1 MIQYASTSCV
11 TIITDGGHGSGV
23 IINDNGYVMTAYH
36 VVDGANKIDVKFS
49 HGLKLKATLVAY
61 DYPNDVAILDITG
74 EGFQALPLNTKDNS
88 GLGINV
94 LTIGTP
100 AELELGQSV
109 AKGILSG
116 KRKIKEK
123 IYIQTDMAVSPG
135 NSGGPLL
142 NEKGEIIGIVQ
153 RKIVDEGVEGIGFAI
168 PVDKAIEVL
177 NIELR

>member
-1 MIQYASTSCV
+1 M
-11 TIITDGGHGSGV
+11 
-23 IINDNGYVMTAYH
+23 
-36 VVDGANKIDVKFS
+36 
-49 HGLKLKATLVAY
+49 
-61 DYPNDVAILDITG
+61 
-74 EGFQALPLNTKDNS
+74 
-88 GLGINV
+88 
-94 LTIGTP
+94 
-100 AELELGQSV
+100 ELGQSV

-116 KRKIKEK
+116 KRKIKDK

-168 PVDKAIEVL
+168 PIDKAIEIL